1 MVRNIENYFIGTAVL
16 LGAAGMVLGIVMGIQ
31 ENFALAPVHTHVNL
45 VGWVSLALFG
55 ICYRVDLA
63 VKDGWSVL
71 HFWVAAAGAV
81 VLPLGILLAITG
93 HQPALAIIGS
103 LLTLASML
111 LFLANYLRRLAR
123 A

>member
-1 MVRNIENYFIGTAVL
+1 MKSLPYWFIG
-16 LGAAGMVLGIVMGIQ
+16 LGTLFALAGMVLGIVMGIQ

-81 VLPLGILLAITG
+81 VLPLGILLAVTG
-93 HQPALAIIGS
+93 HQPALAIVGS